1 MSKTRQNI
9 DGVIV
14 IADNGRLS
22 YVLPKTF
29 DSLAFRLYKQNHELL
44 LEKIRKES
52 KKEKTIIVILFEFI
66 KCFIILDVFYY
77 Q

>member
-52 KKEKTIIVILFEFI
+52 KKEKI
-66 KCFIILDVFYY
+66 
-77 Q
+77 